1 MILKENYLLGMDLGT
16 TNIKANIMDEDGE
29 IIATASRPN
38 TPIMPGPGM
47 VEQDPRQWWD
57 NACSIL
63 KEITKEA
70 GEEVVRRIRGISVS
84 SQIISL
90 VPVRKDGTPV
100 RNAIT
105 YQDTRSADELDY
117 IVNALGYDNYAS
129 IMGAPPSVAF
139 LTSKLLWY
147 RKNEPE
153 NFAKTEGLVQANGYI
168 NLKLTGNIAIDLDC
182 ASRSQCMD
190 VKTRKWSKEI
200 GDVIGVDLE
209 KLMPQPVKIT
219 DIIGYVTEEAA
230 QQTGLISGIPVC
242 AGASDAMASMYA
254 TGISKLGEVG
264 EASGTTS
271 LLFTGTTKLGKY
283 SDPVVTFPCAIDG
296 MPYLYD
302 APIQTSGAAVK
313 WFLDTWGTAEKAE
326 AAKLGMNDF
335 AYINKIAEEVKPGSE
350 GIMFFPYLLGE
361 RAPLWNSYAK
371 GMFIGMSL
379 TSTRDQFFRAVFEG
393 TAYAVRHVI
402 STVSEISGIKP
413 TALRIAGGGAKSIT
427 WCRIKASML
436 HVPVYT
442 LDDKSGDVPFG
453 DVLIAGNAV
462 GVFPEL
468 TKTIQKI
475 VKVKEVID
483 PVPEWEE
490 AYDKLFPYYV
500 DMYKHLDE
508 DLKKYKKTVDS
519 I

>member
-1 MILKENYLLGMDLGT
+1 MIKENYLLGIDLGT

-29 IIATASRPN
+29 IIATASRAN
-38 TPIMPGPGM
+38 TPILPGPNM
-47 VEQDPRQWWD
+47 VEQDPNEWWG
-57 NACSIL
+57 NACAIL
-63 KEITKEA
+63 KEITAAA
-70 GEEVVRRIRGISVS
+70 GSEIVRRIRGISVS

-90 VPVRKDGTPV
+90 VPVGRNGQPV

-105 YQDTRSADELDY
+105 YQDTRSAAELDY
-117 IVNALGYDNYAS
+117 IVDTLGFENYAS

-147 RKNEPE
+147 KRNEPE
-153 NFAKTEGLVQANGYI
+153 NFAKTAGVLQANGFI
-168 NLKLTGNIAIDLDC
+168 NFKLTGVMAIDLDC
-182 ASRSQCMD
+182 ASRSQCLD
-190 VKTRKWSKEI
+190 VKTHKWSEEI
-200 GDVIGVDLE
+200 GNAIGIDLNRI
-209 KLMPQPVKIT
+209 LPQPSAIT
-219 DIIGYVTEEAA
+219 DIIGQVTPEAA
-230 QQTGLISGIPVC
+230 AETGLISGIPVC

-254 TGISKLGEVG
+254 TGISRLGEVG

-271 LLFTGTTKLGKY
+271 LLFTGTTKLGNY

-313 WFLDTWGTAEKAE
+313 WFMDTFGAAEKLEAE
-326 AAKLGMNDF
+326 KTGKNIF
-335 AYINKIAEEVKPGSE
+335 ALVNEFTEPLKPGSD
-350 GIMFFPYLLGE
+350 GLMFFPYLLGE

-379 TSTRDQFFRAVFEG
+379 TSKREHFYRAVFEG

-402 STVSEISGIKP
+402 GTVSELSGIKP
-413 TALRIAGGGAKSIT
+413 TCLRIAGGGAKSLT
-427 WCRIKASML
+427 WCKIKASML

-442 LDDKSGDVPFG
+442 LDDRSGDVPFG

-462 GVFPEL
+462 GVFPDL
-468 TKTIQKI
+468 TKAIQKV
-475 VKVKEVID
+475 VKVKDVIE
-483 PVPEWEE
+483 PIPEWEK
-490 AYDKLFPYYV
+490 AYDELFPFYV
-500 DMYKHLDE
+500 KMYQDLDG
-508 DLKKYKKTVDS
+508 DLKKYKAVVDK